1 METRFY
7 EAQGLDL
14 PLIAQSLVREY
25 QAKGYETHSFG
36 NAEQVNVQLRKESTL
51 RAITGFNKALGI
63 VLERTHNGLLLKV
76 GAQDWLDQAGVG
88 AVGLI
93 VHPLLVTAAAGAIT
107 QHNVVHDI
115 LNDVDSLIHQQQP
128 AAHAAT
134 PPSGY

>member
-7 EAQGLDL
+7 ETQGLDL
-14 PLIAQSLVREY
+14 SLIAQELVREY
-25 QAKGYETHSFG
+25 QTKGYETRSFG

-63 VLERTHNGLLLKV
+63 VLERTHNGVLLKV

-88 AVGLI
+88 AVGLV

-107 QHNVVHDI
+107 QHNVVHDV
-115 LNDVDSLIHQQQP
+115 LNDVDGLIRQQQP
-128 AAHAAT
+128 AAHAS
-134 PPSGY
+134 PSPSGY

>member
-7 EAQGLDL
+7 ETQGLDL
-14 PLIAQSLVREY
+14 PLIAQALVREY
-25 QAKGYETHSFG
+25 QAKGYEAHSFG

-51 RAITGFNKALGI
+51 RSITGFNKALGI
-63 VLERTHNGLLLKV
+63 VLERTHNGILLKV

-107 QHNVVHDI
+107 QRNVVHDV
-115 LNDVDSLIHQQQP
+115 LNDVDGLIRQQQP
-128 AAHAAT
+128 TAHAGT